1 MFSFKKH
8 PLLAGTI
15 LLTGAG
21 FLSRFIGFFY
31 RIFLSRMIG
40 AEGMGIYQMVFPVY
54 TLFAALT
61 TTGIQSFI
69 SRFCSADLAQKN
81 DSHAKVHFF
90 TGFFFSLSLSVL
102 AGIFLYGL
110 ADKIA
115 FLFFKEER
123 CIPLLR
129 IIAFSLPFASIHNCI
144 CSWYYARGK
153 AGFPAFSQLVEQTIR
168 VTCSYLMYVFLL
180 QHKEQATVSIA
191 AVGILTG
198 EISSAIFMSLS
209 FFFHSHKSL
218 CVSGTCKLSL
228 KKIVPELLL
237 FSFPLTLNK
246 VLPSLLQSIEAVLLP
261 FCLRSYGFTSSQSLA
276 VYGILT
282 GMALPF
288 ILFPS
293 AVTTSLSTMMLPSIS
308 GDQAVGNQDKILEKV
323 TYVLRS
329 CFGLGILFTGIFFFF
344 GNALGKCFYNNPD
357 AGLFLQTLSFLC
369 PFLYVTTA
377 LNSILNG
384 LGHTFLCLTLTLAG
398 IFIRLLFILTA
409 VPKTGLSGYMTGLIF
424 SNLLLTGLTL
434 YILHKIVPFHFSF
447 KNWIL
452 KPVIEILIGCGWG
465 LSAQYFLTLGGYSD
479 FFILTASIFISGLL
493 YLILEKPLKKS
504 M

>member
-1 MFSFKKH
+1 MFSLKKH

-21 FLSRFIGFFY
+21 VLSRFIGFFY
-31 RIFLSRMIG
+31 RIFLSRIIG

-81 DSHAKVHFF
+81 RSHAKMHFF
-90 TGFFFSLSLSVL
+90 TGLFFSLSLSVL
-102 AGIFLYGL
+102 AGIFLYCQ
-110 ADKIA
+110 ADRIA
-115 FLFFKEER
+115 VTFFKEDR
-123 CIPLLR
+123 CSPLLR
-129 IIAFSLPFASIHNCI
+129 IIAFSLPFASLHNCI

-153 AGFPAFSQLVEQTIR
+153 AGFPAFSQLVEQIVR
-168 VTCSYLMYVFLL
+168 VTFSYLMYVFLL
-180 QHKEQATVSIA
+180 QHHEKATVSIA
-191 AVGILTG
+191 AAGILTG
-198 EISSAIFMSLS
+198 EISSAVFMGIS
-209 FFFHSHKSL
+209 FFFHSHRYPWASHK
-218 CVSGTCKLSL
+218 CKLSL
-228 KKIVPELLL
+228 KKVVPELLL

-276 VYGILT
+276 AYGILT

-293 AVTTSLSTMMLPSIS
+293 AITTSLSTMMLPSIS
-308 GDQAVGNQDKILEKV
+308 GDQAVGNQNKILEKV

-329 CFGLGILFTGIFFFF
+329 CFSLGILFTGIFFFF
-344 GNALGKCFYNNPD
+344 GNALGECFYNNPD
-357 AGLFLQTLSFLC
+357 AGIFLQTLSFLC

-384 LGHTFLCLTLTLAG
+384 LGHTFLCLFLTLTG
-398 IFIRLLFILTA
+398 ILIRLVFILAA
-409 VPKTGLSGYMTGLIF
+409 VPKTGLSGYMTGLIL

-434 YILHKIVPFHFSF
+434 FFLRKLVPFHFSF

-452 KPVIEILIGCGWG
+452 KPLLEILIGCGWG
-465 LSAQYFLTLGGYSD
+465 LCARYFLTLGGYPD
-479 FFILTASIFISGLL
+479 FFVLAASIFISGFL
-493 YLILEKPLKKS
+493 YLLLEKPLKKS
-504 M
+504 I